1 MHLDAAAYL
10 VVTNGNSL
18 RLALPDQLKALPSVL
33 PSTGATL
40 MHLDAAT

>member
-18 RLALPDQLKALPSVL
+18 RLAFPEQLKALQL
-33 PSTGATL
+33 GQL
-40 MHLDAAT
+40 